1 MNNGIRVFLKNPDIE
16 KILLREAEAEHIS
29 PGEYISMVLT
39 EVLSKKEPVVEEESE
54 EEPPEEKVTT
64 SGRDKKNQ
72 SVITLYGNDSIM
84 LKQKAAEIGLS
95 PTAYIRRIIYTKEFV
110 NIQVY
115 TDDLEDF
122 MQTFGELKRG
132 VLTTI
137 SFINRNSKE
146 VFVQDVETIKL
157 YLERIKDLVGKQVK
171 MSYASRLKVE
181 RAMTKSIKEQINS
194 LRG

>member
-1 MNNGIRVFLKNPDIE
+1 MNDGIRVFLPE
-16 KILLREAEAEHIS
+16 ELERKIKREADAEHLS
-29 PGEYISMVLT
+29 LADYISMVMG
-39 EVLSKKEPVVEEESE
+39 EAMSGKPDVGINDEEESINQ
-54 EEPPEEKVTT
+54 EKSRKQDRSNEV
-64 SGRDKKNQ
+64 R
-72 SVITLYGNDSIM
+72 IHLYGDDAIQ
-84 LKQKAAEIGLS
+84 LKQKAAEIGLNA
-95 PTAYIRRIIYTKEFV
+95 TAYIRRIIYTKEFV
-110 NIQVY
+110 NIPVY

-122 MQTFGELKRG
+122 MKTFDDLERG

-157 YLERIKDLVGKQVK
+157 YLERIADLVGKQVK

-194 LRG
+194 LKG